1 MAYMTIL
8 SILFFSWKFGQ
19 PVNFPNSPKPW
30 GWMGEVRCLGPGPKK
45 KVIFL
50 DPFPYSTR
58 HLFVI
63 NISTSFLQAYKNDAK
78 EDKFQVCGSSV
89 SPIGKTKHL
98 PSSRQALWFVAH
110 VRYLNAGVGKD
121 FFFST
126 FVRIWFTHTHNF
138 FTVSLDILLYR
149 TETLRWSP
157 HAGRSKHFNLIWVSS
172 EVILCC
178 VDILFY
184 LTNKDLEKNC
194 INLKHSWH

>member
-1 MAYMTIL
+1 
-8 SILFFSWKFGQ
+8 
-19 PVNFPNSPKPW
+19 
-30 GWMGEVRCLGPGPKK
+30 MGEVRCLGPGPKK

-121 FFFST
+121 FSSPPSLEYDSH
-126 FVRIWFTHTHNF
+126 THTTFSQCLWTFCYIVQRHF
-138 FTVSLDILLYR
+138 GGV
-149 TETLRWSP
+149 
-157 HAGRSKHFNLIWVSS
+157 HMQGGRSILI
-172 EVILCC
+172 
-178 VDILFY
+178 
-184 LTNKDLEKNC
+184 
-194 INLKHSWH
+194 

>member
-30 GWMGEVRCLGPGPKK
+30 GGMGEVRCLGPGPKK

-121 FFFST
+121 FSFSPSLDYDSH
-126 FVRIWFTHTHNF
+126 THTQLFHS
-138 FTVSLDILLYR
+138 VSGHFVISYR
-149 TETLRWSP
+149 DTSVESTCR
-157 HAGRSKHFNLIWVSS
+157 
-172 EVILCC
+172 EVEA
-178 VDILFY
+178 F
-184 LTNKDLEKNC
+184 
-194 INLKHSWH
+194 